1 MFNKAVGMYSSGIQF
16 IPDQYK
22 TQKMCAKAVDTCAF
36 VFGSVLTDIR
46 PNKCVIMLF
55 LMILLC

>member
-22 TQKMCAKAVDTCAF
+22 TQKMCAKAVDTCPF